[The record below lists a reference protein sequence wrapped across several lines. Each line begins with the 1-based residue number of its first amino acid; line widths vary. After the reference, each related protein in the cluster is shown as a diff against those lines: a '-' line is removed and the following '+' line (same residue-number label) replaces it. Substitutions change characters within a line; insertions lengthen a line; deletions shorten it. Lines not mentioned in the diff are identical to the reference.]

1 MFQQNLITKL
11 LGIANVFVGKI
22 ENNSSDI
29 KISLS
34 TSPKEQVCPCCNHS
48 TKYVHDYRIQKIR
61 DIPFQGKETFLLLHK
76 RRYVCKVCGK
86 RFFEKY
92 DFLPR
97 YRHFTAR
104 VYASVL
110 NALREK
116 ISFKDVGKRF
126 GISSASVF
134 RIFEYVA
141 VTTPTSLPD
150 VLGIDEFKGNTN
162 GEKYHAILTNI
173 KERKVMDI
181 LPNRYKTDLISYF
194 LRFPRSEREKVRV
207 LVMDMWKDYR
217 SLSWLF
223 PNAKI
228 VADRYHW
235 VRQIH
240 WALDKV
246 RKKTQKTLSEWWKK
260 YFKKNRFYLY
270 KKFETLDGEKKLI
283 VLNMIERN
291 TDLYNAWQLKEMFYE
306 FKDSETQEQAEKLLK
321 RFILAAEEPELP
333 EFKECLSAVHNWAT
347 PILNSFRYRYTN
359 AFTEGSNNTI
369 KVLKRISYGYRRF
382 DRFKKKILFTLAS

>member
-1 MFQQNLITKL
+1 
-11 LGIANVFVGKI
+11 
-22 ENNSSDI
+22 
-29 KISLS
+29 
-34 TSPKEQVCPCCNHS
+34 
-48 TKYVHDYRIQKIR
+48 
-61 DIPFQGKETFLLLHK
+61 
-76 RRYVCKVCGK
+76 
-86 RFFEKY
+86 
-92 DFLPR
+92 
-97 YRHFTAR
+97 
-104 VYASVL
+104 
-110 NALREK
+110 
-116 ISFKDVGKRF
+116 
-126 GISSASVF
+126 
-134 RIFEYVA
+134 
-141 VTTPTSLPD
+141 
-150 VLGIDEFKGNTN
+150 
-162 GEKYHAILTNI
+162 
-173 KERKVMDI
+173 MDI

-246 RKKTQKTLSEWWKK
+246 RKKTQKTLSEWWRK

-333 EFKECLSAVHNWAT
+333 EFKECLSTMHNWAT